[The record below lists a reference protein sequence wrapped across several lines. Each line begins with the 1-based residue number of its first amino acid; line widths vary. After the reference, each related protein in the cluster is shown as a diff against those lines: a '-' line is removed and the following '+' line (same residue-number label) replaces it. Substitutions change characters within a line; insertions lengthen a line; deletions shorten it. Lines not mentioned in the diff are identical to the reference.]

1 MKSGKGQEM
10 INLFNRKNGANF
22 NFGYRKYSIEKVDNL
37 RMVEY
42 PEWKY
47 IPFYEPKDAFRKL
60 NQAQIYK
67 LYKRS
72 IRDI

>member
-10 INLFNRKNGANF
+10 LKLFNKKNKANF
-22 NFGYRKYSIEKVDNL
+22 NFGYRKYLIKKIDNL

-42 PEWKY
+42 CEWKY
-47 IPFYEPKDAFRKL
+47 MPFYNPKDAFRKL

-67 LYKRS
+67 LYERS
-72 IRDI
+72 K